1 MIKIAIF
8 ASGAGTNAKRIIDY
22 FGNRDDISIDL
33 VVTNRSKAG
42 VIDVAAVA
50 NKEVW
55 FVPKREILDEPDD
68 LVTRLKNHGIDYIVL
83 AGYLL
88 KVPSELIKA
97 YEGRILNIHPSLLP
111 SFGGA
116 GMYGDYVHMAVLDE
130 KKTTSG
136 ITIHEVNEEFDQGR
150 IVFQKEVA
158 LDEGETVETL
168 RQKIRALEH
177 AHFPRVIESFITKK
191 KR

>member
-1 MIKIAIF
+1 MIKVAIF

-22 FGNRDDISIDL
+22 FGSRNDISIDL

-42 VIDVAAVA
+42 VIDLAKQA

-55 FVPKREILDEPDD
+55 FVPKKEILDAPSE
-68 LVTRLKNHGIDYIVL
+68 LVSRLKNRGIEYIVL

-88 KVPSELIKA
+88 KIPSELINA
-97 YEGRILNIHPSLLP
+97 YAGRMLNIHPSLLP

-116 GMYGDYVHMAVLDE
+116 GMYGDYVHKAVIDA

-150 IVFQKEVA
+150 IVFQQGVE
-158 LDEGETVETL
+158 LDEGETIDTL
-168 RQKIRALEH
+168 KLKIRALEH
-177 AHFPRVIESFITKK
+177 RHFPEVIEKFISENKK
-191 KR
+191 